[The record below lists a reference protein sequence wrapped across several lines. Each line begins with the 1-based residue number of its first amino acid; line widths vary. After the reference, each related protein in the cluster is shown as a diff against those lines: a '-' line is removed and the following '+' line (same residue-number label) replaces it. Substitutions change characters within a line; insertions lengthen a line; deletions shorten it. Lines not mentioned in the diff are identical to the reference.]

1 MYNTRN
7 LIPYTRHAAVSCP
20 QMKDTGLTATLP
32 VARVREDYL
41 QSFRELQE
49 SPRPHE
55 LDQVR
60 DIYIYIFVYDRCV
73 GKRERK

>member
-1 MYNTRN
+1 MIVVFR
-7 LIPYTRHAAVSCP
+7 P

-55 LDQVR
+55 LEQVR
-60 DIYIYIFVYDRCV
+60 DTVSNEVHGGFSSPLYV
-73 GKRERK
+73 GGRSQ

>member
-1 MYNTRN
+1 MR
-7 LIPYTRHAAVSCP
+7 LSSP

-60 DIYIYIFVYDRCV
+60 EKYEYDR
-73 GKRERK
+73 